1 MPDPHRG
8 ARFIFVG
15 GAARSGTTLVQNI
28 LDSHPDICGAPEFH
42 HIPDIVSLRKRLHN
56 SIANEWIDLICSYD
70 DVDHRLSSLIEN
82 LLLPLADKCGCRFL
96 SEKTPNNV
104 LVFAELL
111 DLFPAARFIQV
122 IRDPRA
128 VIASMLQVGRRAKQ
142 ASWTTPAH
150 THSVVAAIAY
160 IKQCLHRGFA
170 SQKIAP
176 DRVVTVA
183 YEKLVSEPE
192 SETRRICNFLKV
204 DWCQKMLHPG
214 SLRHLGEKAVT
225 NNVWYDTQS
234 YNRDPK
240 TDEIDKWRT
249 QLTYVQQVMI
259 ATAFR
264 DHGDLSQF
272 GYDFALNSPLGFT
285 LQGCLRFAGHVRRR
299 SLAGVRQSRLKVRRG
314 MTGPQIGPRD
324 S

>member
-1 MPDPHRG
+1 MADPNGG

-15 GAARSGTTLVQNI
+15 GAARSGTTLVQNM

-42 HIPDIVSLRKRLHN
+42 HIPDIVNLRKKLHD

-70 DVDHRLSSLIEN
+70 HVDHCLCSLIED
-82 LLLPLADKCGCRFL
+82 LLLPLADKYGCRLL

-111 DLFPAARFIQV
+111 NLFPAAHFIHV

-128 VIASMLQVGRRAKQ
+128 VIASMLQVGMRAKK
-142 ASWTTPAH
+142 AGWTTPAH
-150 THSVVAAIAY
+150 THSALAAIAY
-160 IKQCLHRGFA
+160 IRRCLHHGFA
-170 SQKIAP
+170 AQKIAP
-176 DRVVTVA
+176 DRVMTVS
-183 YEKLVSEPE
+183 YERLVSEPE
-192 SETRRICNFLKV
+192 SETRRICNFLKI
-204 DWCQKMLHPG
+204 DWCQKMLYPG
-214 SLRHLGEKAVT
+214 SLKHLGEKAVT

-240 TDEIDKWRT
+240 PAEIDKWRT

-264 DHGDLSQF
+264 EHGDLAQF
-272 GYDFALNSPLGFT
+272 GYDFAINSLLGFT
-285 LQGCLRFAGHVRRR
+285 LKGYLRLAGHVRRR
-299 SLAGVRQSRLKVRRG
+299 NLAGVRNSRLKVRQG
-314 MTGPQIGPRD
+314 MTGPQIGPRNN
-324 S
+324 